1 MLSVVV
7 NKACG
12 LDIHKRFMIA
22 TLLCRSGKKEQK
34 RFERD
39 EQGILDLKS
48 WVLEEKCDV
57 VACES
62 TSDFWVPIYDSLISH
77 TTVIV
82 GNARDMK
89 AYAHK
94 KTDKIDSE
102 FIAQLALNK
111 MIKPSRVFP
120 RSHRE
125 FRSYVRLRHRLVQKR
140 TDIKN
145 QAQAILSSEMFHL
158 SDVLTDIFGK
168 NGRTILAGI
177 CSGKNF
183 DHIVDKLSANV
194 RKKSEQIKEVLEREI
209 SQSAAIRLRICLD
222 LIQEFD
228 LKIADLET
236 HIFNYAYKRH
246 KREMDILMS
255 CPGIGEISAATLIAE
270 IGDFRD
276 FSSGDKLASWLGIV
290 PNVYQSADKYYNGR
304 ITKRG
309 SKIARWILTQVAQA
323 ASRKKASKLK
333 EFFNRKKKTIGH
345 QKAIIALARK
355 IVTIIWHLITKDEMY
370 EDDTGYQ
377 KGEVVKRK
385 IVEIA
390 EISIDER
397 ISIISEIL
405 AIVNKHAPEEI

>member
-1 MLSVVV
+1 MI

-12 LDIHKRFMIA
+12 LDIHKRFLIA
-22 TLLCRSGKKEQK
+22 TLLSNSGVKTQR
-34 RFERD
+34 RFERND
-39 EQGILDLKS
+39 QGILDLKS

-62 TSDFWVPIYDSLISH
+62 TSDFWVPIYDTLISH
-77 TTVIV
+77 LTVIV

-89 AYAHK
+89 AYTHK

-102 FIAQLALNK
+102 FIAQLALNN
-111 MIKPSRVFP
+111 MVKPSRVFSK
-120 RSHRE
+120 SHRE
-125 FRSYVRLRHRLVQKR
+125 FRSYIRLRHRLVQKR

-158 SDVLTDIFGK
+158 NDVLTDIFGK
-168 NGRTILAGI
+168 NGRMILSGI

-183 DHIVDKLSANV
+183 EQIVDRLSSNV
-194 RKKSEQIKEVLEREI
+194 RKKGEQIKEVLEREI
-209 SQSAAIRLRICLD
+209 SQSATVRLRICLD
-222 LIQEFD
+222 LIQEID
-228 LKIADLET
+228 EQISNLER
-236 HIFNYAYKRH
+236 HVFNYAYKHH
-246 KREMDILMS
+246 KHEMDILMS

-270 IGDFRD
+270 IDDFND
-276 FSSGDKLASWLGIV
+276 FSSGDKLASWLGLV

-333 EFFNRKKKTIGH
+333 EFFNRKKKTIGY

-370 EDDTGYQ
+370 EDETGYQ
-377 KGEVVKRK
+377 KGEIRKRK
-385 IVEIA
+385 IVETA
-390 EISIDER
+390 QISIDER
-397 ISIISEIL
+397 ISIISEIF
-405 AIVNKHAPEEI
+405 AIVNKREPDVT